1 MIRVIKSWLEI
12 ISEFFFYFTHDSLN
26 HGAASRHAQA
36 HKMGSL
42 LRQKMNTISYSPSNP
57 EGVTWTVKPSQ
68 SPGGYRN
75 AWRPDNL
82 SPATRYPLPVIRPPP
97 EKSCRV
103 NHTMRWFSRPKFRI
117 SGLHYTVTTQM
128 EKESSNE
135 CAVFFLWTKETF
147 RLRNLPSRNS
157 TMFSFKYGRGEQNF
171 PRQRSFCRLF
181 RYLFRYGQEN
191 YFFKLR

>member
-1 MIRVIKSWLEI
+1 MDTV
-12 ISEFFFYFTHDSLN
+12 THDGL
-26 HGAASRHAQA
+26 
-36 HKMGSL
+36 
-42 LRQKMNTISYSPSNP
+42 TICHPP
-57 EGVTWTVKPSQ
+57 
-68 SPGGYRN
+68 
-75 AWRPDNL
+75 
-82 SPATRYPLPVIRPPP
+82 PATRHPLPVIRPPP